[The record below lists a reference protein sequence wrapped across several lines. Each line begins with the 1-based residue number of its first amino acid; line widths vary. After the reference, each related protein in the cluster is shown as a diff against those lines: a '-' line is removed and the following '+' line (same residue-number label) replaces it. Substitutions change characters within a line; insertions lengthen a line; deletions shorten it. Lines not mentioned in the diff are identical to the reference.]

1 MPLGKHGD
9 YKLSYFR
16 KEGALTKKFLISL
29 IKGKP
34 KYIEYLP
41 DNAKL
46 ENISKEYSFSV
57 RNIFNS

>member
-1 MPLGKHGD
+1 MPLGKDGD
-9 YKLSYFR
+9 NKLSYFR
-16 KEGALTKKFLISL
+16 NEGAHTKKILISL